1 MWDLGVFSSS
11 HAHLEAEREMG
22 DQSDRKKD
30 RPTDRQTDRG
40 RGEGGGGGE
49 IRAGRG
55 DRKREMEEEELGG
68 VEIER
73 GLGKRQRKGGRA
85 TKIDFKCLVVCNV
98 CMYVCI
104 YSSSCYDK
112 FTRT

>member
-40 RGEGGGGGE
+40 RGEGGGGE
-49 IRAGRG
+49 RSGRG
-55 DRKREMEEEELGG
+55 G
-68 VEIER
+68 VIER
-73 GLGKRQRKGGRA
+73 ERWKRRNWAGLK
-85 TKIDFKCLVVCNV
+85 
-98 CMYVCI
+98 
-104 YSSSCYDK
+104 
-112 FTRT
+112 